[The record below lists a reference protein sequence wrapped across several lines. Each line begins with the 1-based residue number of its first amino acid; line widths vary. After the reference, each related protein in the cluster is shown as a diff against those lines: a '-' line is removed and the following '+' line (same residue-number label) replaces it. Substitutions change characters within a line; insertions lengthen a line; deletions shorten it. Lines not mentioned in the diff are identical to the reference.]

1 MALIR
6 YTESS
11 WGRGMR
17 NSLENQED
25 ISSFSTTGCIKAA
38 KFLSRLSTAMPRTKA
53 RKAVARHDAFWS
65 CIQECKAAAAQK
77 RYPEAA
83 VVVCRE
89 TQLEKKPPAKIA
101 KQKPSE
107 NLLQSFVMLLFLGVA
122 SYTLLQILK
131 H

>member
-11 WGRGMR
+11 WGRGLR
-17 NSLENQED
+17 NSLENQEGV
-25 ISSFSTTGCIKAA
+25 SSFSTTGCIKAA

-65 CIQECKAAAAQK
+65 CIQECEAAAAQK

-83 VVVCRE
+83 VVVC
-89 TQLEKKPPAKIA
+89 
-101 KQKPSE
+101 
-107 NLLQSFVMLLFLGVA
+107 
-122 SYTLLQILK
+122 
-131 H
+131 

>member
-65 CIQECKAAAAQK
+65 CIQECEAAAAQK

-101 KQKPSE
+101 KQNPARTFSKV
-107 NLLQSFVMLLFLGVA
+107 LLCCYFWVLLPTRCFK
-122 SYTLLQILK
+122 Y
-131 H
+131 